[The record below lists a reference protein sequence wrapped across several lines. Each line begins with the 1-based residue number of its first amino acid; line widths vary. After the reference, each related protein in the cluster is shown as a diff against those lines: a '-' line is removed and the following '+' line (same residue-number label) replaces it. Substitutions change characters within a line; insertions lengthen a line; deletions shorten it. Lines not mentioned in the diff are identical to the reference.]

1 MFRTAEYRPDQEENL
16 LSIWTGNLSSS
27 GKSCGMSVHLLIGTC
42 AQFQQLLTGNT
53 GHGLDSSQQGPAA
66 ATTHVCL
73 LVQRQQETSRASQ
86 GKARW
91 MSRHLGRVHPVPCL
105 PQLAHPMQGSS
116 PCGTESGTV
125 SIPKA
130 IRLTA
135 RSCSLSGVTKQNHEK
150 GNPIFLMLFL
160 K

>member
-73 LVQRQQETSRASQ
+73 LVQRQQETGLASQ

-91 MSRHLGRVHPVPCL
+91 MPRHLGRVHPVPCL

-125 SIPKA
+125 LIPKA

-150 GNPIFLMLFL
+150 GNPVFLMLFL